1 MLRDFS
7 GLGIDGRWLAWI
19 AAGMLSLVEQTEA
32 D

>member
-1 MLRDFS
+1 MLRD
-7 GLGIDGRWLAWI
+7 LGIDGRWLAWI